1 MKNKKL
7 GCLLEI
13 LLVIIIVSV
22 GIVFAFRGS
31 TKADPDDLNGLDA
44 DTAAVFN
51 AFLAEHKLALSDYPP
66 ELLELL
72 ATNPETEEF
81 VLNYPLLKNKDTVVD
96 LAEHRN
102 SKQVP
107 LLMQWD
113 TRWGYR
119 KYGSSVMGI
128 SGCGPTCLSMVAVY
142 LLNDTAKDPA
152 WMAAF
157 STKNGYCVPGNGT
170 SWTLMSEGAGKL
182 GLKATELPLDKNRMV
197 RELEAGNPIIC
208 VMGPGDF
215 TTTGHFI
222 VLTGIKDGKFTVN
235 DPNSAQRSRQFWS
248 YEKIS
253 GQIRNIWAFSKK

>member
-1 MKNKKL
+1 MTKKKL

-13 LLVIIIVSV
+13 LLVLIIIGV
-22 GIVFAFRGS
+22 GIAFAFHGKSRAES
-31 TKADPDDLNGLDA
+31 EDLNSLDD

-51 AFLAEHKLALSDYPP
+51 DFLRENKLSINDYPA

-72 ATNPETEEF
+72 KANPETEEF

-96 LAEHRN
+96 LGELRN
-102 SKQVP
+102 SKKVP

-119 KYGSSVMGI
+119 RYGDNVMGI

-142 LLNDTAKDPA
+142 LLSDTAKDPA
-152 WMAAF
+152 WMANF

-182 GLKATELPLDKNRMV
+182 GLKAEELPLDKNRMV

-215 TTTGHFI
+215 TTTGHYI
-222 VLTGIKDGKFTVN
+222 VLTGMKDEKFTVN
-235 DPNSAQRSRQFWS
+235 DPNSAQRSKQLWS
-248 YEKIS
+248 YEQIS

>member
-22 GIVFAFRGS
+22 SVAFIFHSRQS
-31 TKADPDDLNGLDA
+31 AEKLDDMDS
-44 DTAAVFN
+44 DTAAVLE
-51 AFLAEHKLALSDYPP
+51 AFMEEHALSIRDYPQ
-66 ELLELL
+66 ELLDLL
-72 ATNPETEEF
+72 EANPETEEF

-235 DPNSAQRSRQFWS
+235 DPNSAQRSKKLWS
-248 YEKIS
+248 YEQIS